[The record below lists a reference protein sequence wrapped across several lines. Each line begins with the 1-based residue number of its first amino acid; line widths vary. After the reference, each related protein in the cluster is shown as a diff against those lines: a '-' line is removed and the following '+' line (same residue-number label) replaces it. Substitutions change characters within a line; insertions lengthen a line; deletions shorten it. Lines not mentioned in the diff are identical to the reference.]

1 MDAAL
6 WRRGRAENREK
17 TPYKSAI
24 LPNVRQSLDP
34 TDRRI
39 AAALMAA
46 PRASWRTVAH
56 CLNLSERTVVRRAG
70 PLLADRTVRTTAIR
84 NPDCFRQIIPMALR
98 IECRGGQLRALADT
112 LARRPDTYWVDILG
126 SGDEI
131 GTVVFLNGAEARN
144 ALLLHDLPATSAVR
158 SWTSHSLLRVFPS
171 VLRWTGDVLT
181 AEELAALPRQSPVV
195 PDRPHEPLAIDP
207 PLIDALVQN
216 ARTPY
221 SELAERA
228 GVTPA
233 TARRRVETLLRA
245 QAVRL
250 AAEMDLA
257 LLGARTEALLWMTVA
272 PGVLGDTA
280 EALCDHPHV
289 RFVAATTGPSNLL
302 AAVAG
307 SDLGALYRFLTETV
321 GALDGITGIETTP
334 ILTTVKRTGLLRP
347 ARG

>member
-1 MDAAL
+1 M
-6 WRRGRAENREK
+6 
-17 TPYKSAI
+17 
-24 LPNVRQSLDP
+24 NVRQTLDQ

-39 AAALMAA
+39 AAALLAA
-46 PRASWRTVAH
+46 PRASWRTVAR

-84 NPDCFRQIIPMALR
+84 NPDCFPEIIPMALR
-98 IECRGGQLRALADT
+98 IKCRAGQIRALADT

-131 GTVVFLNGAEARN
+131 GTVVFVTGADARN
-144 ALLLHDLPATSAVR
+144 ALLLHDLPATSVVR
-158 SWTSHSLLRVFPS
+158 SWTSHSLLRVFPG

-181 AEELAALPRQSPVV
+181 ADELAALPRQSPVV
-195 PDRPHEPLAIDP
+195 PARPHEPLAIDR
-207 PLIDALVQN
+207 PLIDALIQD

-221 SELAERA
+221 TSLAARA
-228 GVTPA
+228 GVTPV

-250 AAEMDLA
+250 AAEMDLT
-257 LLGARTEALLWMTVA
+257 LLGARAEALLWMTVA
-272 PGVLGDTA
+272 PAGLSATA

-302 AAVAG
+302 VAVAAN
-307 SDLGALYRFLTETV
+307 DLGALYTFLTETV
-321 GALDGITGIETTP
+321 GALDRITAIETTP
-334 ILTTVKRTGLLRP
+334 ILTTVKRTGL
-347 ARG
+347 ARRV